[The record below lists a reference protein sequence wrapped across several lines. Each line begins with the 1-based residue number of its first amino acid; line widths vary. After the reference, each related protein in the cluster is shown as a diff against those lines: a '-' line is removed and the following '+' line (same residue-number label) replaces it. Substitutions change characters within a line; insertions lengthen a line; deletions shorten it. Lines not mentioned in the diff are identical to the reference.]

1 MGFSKNKCRVLQEEE
16 SPVTTEADLVERS
29 SVEKDLGFLV
39 DNRLAMH
46 LSRMPLWLR
55 RPMVS

>member
-1 MGFSKNKCRVLQEEE
+1 MGFSKNKCRVLQEKE